1 MLFNICRKHHIQYP
15 HHFIGPQAHLLRPWY
30 TEVER
35 RKRLRSELYSRRK
48 KRKKESSNEH
58 ESCRQNKCT
67 SGDEVLST
75 LECDKHNQIEDPADP
90 IRTVGKGDDTCLK
103 NVSCR
108 NDEVAGKNKKKTLG
122 TLTLEKIRQ
131 KHGMSNSPKRPL
143 MDRLQM
149 VKTPLKQGLEVT
161 KTPLK
166 QRSEVTKTPLK
177 KRIELIK
184 RAKKEEE
191 GLVLIKKEACGKKFS
206 R

>member
-166 QRSEVTKTPLK
+166 